1 MKESNIFNKIKSF
14 FKNIFNNQKK
24 LPEASNFVPK
34 KEFLDMY
41 DKLKK
46 GELDILS
53 IDPDISERMC
63 TLLEEEIKL
72 KENLLNSKLLQIDQL
87 DEDIKKLKTAI

>member
-24 LPEASNFVPK
+24 LPVPK